1 MTFRPCCVIPIYEHG
16 TTIQALV
23 AALAA
28 HGLPIYI
35 VDDGSGEAT
44 QAELARVRKAFPL
57 VRLSRLPQNRGKGA
71 AVMHG
76 MLQARNDGMTHALQI
91 DADGQHDPRDV
102 PRFIARAGER
112 PDAVICGQALFDDSV
127 PKARFY
133 GRYLT
138 HFMVWIETLS
148 FAIRDSMCGFRL
160 YPLAATGALIED
172 GVIPPRMDFDTSMVV
187 RLAWRGV
194 PIENLPTR
202 VIYPAGGISHF
213 RMLRDNVRLTR
224 MHALLV
230 CGMLWR
236 LPVLLWRKLVLLW
249 VTLFGSRGTSFRARP

>member
-1 MTFRPCCVIPIYEHG
+1 MSAPVLRFCCVIPIYDHG
-16 TTIQALV
+16 ATIRALV

-44 QAELARVRKAFPL
+44 QAELVRVREAFPQ
-57 VRLSRLPQNRGKGA
+57 VRLFRLAQNRGKGA
-71 AVMHG
+71 AVVHG
-76 MLQARNDGMTHALQI
+76 MRQARADGMTHALQI
-91 DADGQHDPRDV
+91 DADGQHDPGDV
-102 PRFIARAGER
+102 PRFIARATER
-112 PDAVICGQALFDDSV
+112 PDAVICGQALFDHSI

-148 FAIRDSMCGFRL
+148 FEIRDSMCGFRL
-160 YPLAATGALIED
+160 YPLASAGALID
-172 GVIPPRMDFDTSMVV
+172 QGVIPARMDFDTGMLV

-202 VIYPAGGISHF
+202 VVYPTGGISHF
-213 RMLRDNVRLTR
+213 RMVRDNLRLTL

-230 CGMLWR
+230 CGMLGR
-236 LPVLLWRKLVLLW
+236 LPLLLRRKL
-249 VTLFGSRGTSFRARP
+249 RRRRP

>member
-1 MTFRPCCVIPIYEHG
+1 MSAAALRPAAFRPCCVIPIYDHG
-16 TTIQALV
+16 ATIRALV
-23 AALAA
+23 AALDA
-28 HGLPIYI
+28 HGLPIYV

-44 QAELARVRKAFPL
+44 QAELARVRGEFPR
-57 VRLSRLPQNRGKGA
+57 VRLSRLPRNRGKGA

-76 MLQARNDGMTHALQI
+76 MRAARADGMTHALQI
-91 DADGQHDPRDV
+91 DADGQHDPGDV
-102 PRFIARAGER
+102 PRFVARAAAR
-112 PDAVICGQALFDDSV
+112 PDAVICGQALFDHSI

-160 YPLAATGALIED
+160 YPLAAAGELID
-172 GVIPPRMDFDTSMVV
+172 QGVIPPRMDFDTAMVV
-187 RLAWRGV
+187 HLAWRGA

-213 RMLRDNVRLTR
+213 RMLRDNLRLSR

-230 CGMLWR
+230 IGMLVR
-236 LPVLLWRKLVLLW
+236 LPLLLRRKLA
-249 VTLFGSRGTSFRARP
+249 SRA

>member
-1 MTFRPCCVIPIYEHG
+1 MSAAALRPAPFRPCCVIPIYDHG
-16 TTIQALV
+16 ATIRALV
-23 AALAA
+23 ASLAA
-28 HGLPIYI
+28 QGLPIYI

-44 QAELARVRKAFPL
+44 QAELARVRGEFPQ
-57 VRLSRLPQNRGKGA
+57 VRLSRLARNCGKGA
-71 AVMHG
+71 AVVHG
-76 MLQARNDGMTHALQI
+76 MRQARADGMTHALQI

-102 PRFIARAGER
+102 PRFLARAAER
-112 PDAVICGQALFDDSV
+112 PDAVICGQALFDHSI

-160 YPLAATGALIED
+160 YPLAATGALID
-172 GVIPPRMDFDTSMVV
+172 QDVIPPRMDFDTAVLV

-202 VIYPAGGISHF
+202 VIYPPGGVSHF
-213 RMLRDNVRLTR
+213 RMLRDNLRLTR

-230 CGMLWR
+230 CGMLGR
-236 LPVLLWRKLVLLW
+236 LPVLLWRKL
-249 VTLFGSRGTSFRARP
+249 GR